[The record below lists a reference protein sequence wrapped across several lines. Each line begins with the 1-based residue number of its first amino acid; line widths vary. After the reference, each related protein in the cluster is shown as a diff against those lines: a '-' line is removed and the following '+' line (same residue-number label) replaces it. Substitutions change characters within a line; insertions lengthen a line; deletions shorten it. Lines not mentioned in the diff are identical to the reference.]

1 MGAVGATR
9 TTRHRRIGHTDVTF
23 EVSVWFARFGFAY
36 LVFANPRFGIFE
48 RIAVVGSSRMPVGAS
63 SCTVD
68 FACACCR
75 EMVAVGTR
83 RNDARSTLAIASS
96 GVICRVTIRALR
108 AAMVVEIDTG
118 IVVEAGIARAR
129 AQYTLPISA

>member
-1 MGAVGATR
+1 MLAT
-9 TTRHRRIGHTDVTF
+9 II
-23 EVSVWFARFGFAY
+23 SA
-36 LVFANPRFGIFE
+36 
-48 RIAVVGSSRMPVGAS
+48 
-63 SCTVD
+63 VD
-68 FACACCR
+68 FARASCR

-118 IVVEAGIARAR
+118 VIIVAGIAHA
-129 AQYTLPISA
+129 

>member
-1 MGAVGATR
+1 M
-9 TTRHRRIGHTDVTF
+9 
-23 EVSVWFARFGFAY
+23 SVWFTRFGFAY

-68 FACACCR
+68 FACASCR

-118 IVVEAGIARAR
+118 IVVAAGIAHA
-129 AQYTLPISA
+129 